1 MKPIYLDYAATTP
14 VDPRVIEKMHEC
26 LGIDGVFGNSS
37 SDTHSYGKQANQLVE
52 AARAQV
58 AKAINAE
65 PREIVW
71 TSGATEADNLAIT
84 GLAEFYQHRGKHIIT
99 AKTEHK
105 AVLDTC
111 KALEKRGFTVT
122 YLNPQQSGEILL
134 SDILAAITPETLL
147 VSIMLVN
154 NETGYVQDI
163 AAIGKLVKAKNCFF
177 HVDAAQAM
185 GKTAIDVQA
194 MQVDLLS
201 LSAHKVYG
209 PKGIGALYVRH
220 KPPVKIMEQIH
231 GGGHEHGMRSGTLAT
246 HQIVGMGTAYEIANT
261 EWQADN
267 KRIQELRAELLMGL
281 QQLSGIHIN
290 TDLHHS
296 VPHILN
302 VSFEAIEIS
311 QLLAAISENIA
322 VSTGSAC
329 NSVSIEPS
337 HVLLTMG
344 VDPKLARNTLRFSLG
359 RFTTQEQIKKTLDVI
374 VATVNNLRGEKS

>member
-26 LGIDGVFGNSS
+26 LGIDGVFGNPS
-37 SDTHSYGKQANQLVE
+37 SDTHRYGKQANQLVE

-84 GLAEFYQHRGKHIIT
+84 GLAEFYQHRSKHIIT

-122 YLNPQQSGEILL
+122 YLSPQKSGEIALA
-134 SDILAAITPETLL
+134 DIAAAITPDTLL
-147 VSIMLVN
+147 VSLMLVN
-154 NETGYVQDI
+154 NESGYVQDI
-163 AAIGKLVKAKNCFF
+163 AAIGKLVKEKNCFF
-177 HVDAAQAM
+177 HVDAAQAS

-220 KPPVKIMEQIH
+220 KPPVKLHEQIH

-246 HQIVGMGTAYEIANT
+246 HQIVGMGTAYEIANK
-261 EWQADN
+261 ESQADN
-267 KRIQELRAELLMGL
+267 NRIEKLRTELLTGL

-290 TDLHHS
+290 TDLNHS

-302 VSFEAIEIS
+302 VSFEHTDIN
-311 QLLAAISENIA
+311 QLLAAISDDIA
-322 VSTGSAC
+322 ISTGSAC

-337 HVLLTMG
+337 HVLLAMG
-344 VDPKLARNTLRFSLG
+344 VDSKLARNTVRFSLG
-359 RFTTQEQIKKTLDVI
+359 RFTTEEDIKKTIEVI
-374 VATVNNLRGEKS
+374 VTQVNKSRGEK